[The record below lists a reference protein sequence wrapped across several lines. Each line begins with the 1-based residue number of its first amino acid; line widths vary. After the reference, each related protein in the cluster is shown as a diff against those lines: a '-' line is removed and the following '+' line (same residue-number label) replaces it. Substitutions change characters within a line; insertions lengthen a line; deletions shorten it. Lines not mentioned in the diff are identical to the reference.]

1 MSTIKHPTLGSYVLP
16 PLQVDSINIAPL
28 TTDSLSSMSASG
40 IPNPLTITLG
50 GHGGGGGT
58 GYYNPNTYSNG
69 VTGIGSAN
77 ITWASNIANVNHSY
91 NGMHPNPTISISTP
105 NATTGTSTMT
115 VKGDA
120 EFEGKIKVGGQDL
133 VELLSKIEDKLAIYK
148 PNPELEEKW
157 EELRE
162 LSKRYKEL
170 ETEIMEK
177 EKVWEILKK

>member
-16 PLQVDSINIAPL
+16 PLDLSSINIAPL
-28 TTDSLSSMSASG
+28 TTDSVSSMSANS
-40 IPNPLTITLG
+40 IPNLPTITLG

-58 GYYNPNTYSNG
+58 GYYNASTYSNG

-77 ITWASNIANVNHSY
+77 ITWSNPSVNY
-91 NGMHPNPTISISTP
+91 NSPNISITP
-105 NATTGTSTMT
+105 NIYSNTMQTGGTIQ

-120 EFEGKIKVGGQDL
+120 EFEGKIKVGGKDL
-133 VELLSKIEDKLAIYK
+133 GELLSKIEDKLAIYK

-177 EKVWEILKK
+177 EKVWDILKK

>member
-16 PLQVDSINIAPL
+16 PLDLSSINIAPL
-28 TTDSLSSMSASG
+28 TTDSVSSMSANS
-40 IPNPLTITLG
+40 IPNPLTVTLG

-77 ITWASNIANVNHSY
+77 ISWAHPSVNYNSPNISLNPVQSITLNPNTYSNNS
-91 NGMHPNPTISISTP
+91 TIQ
-105 NATTGTSTMT
+105 

-120 EFEGKIKVGGQDL
+120 EFEGKIKVGGKDL
-133 VELLSKIEDKLAIYK
+133 VELLTKIEDKLAIYK

>member
-16 PLQVDSINIAPL
+16 PLDLSSINIAPL
-28 TTDSLSSMSASG
+28 TTDSVSSMSANS
-40 IPNPLTITLG
+40 IPNLPTITLG

-58 GYYNPNTYSNG
+58 GYYNASTYSNG

-77 ITWASNIANVNHSY
+77 ITWSNPSVNY
-91 NGMHPNPTISISTP
+91 NSPNISITP
-105 NATTGTSTMT
+105 NIYSNTMQTGGTIQ

-120 EFEGKIKVGGQDL
+120 EFEGKIKVGGKDL
-133 VELLSKIEDKLAIYK
+133 GELLSKIEDKLAIYK

>member
-28 TTDSLSSMSASG
+28 TTDSIKSLSTSISPN
-40 IPNPLTITLG
+40 IPTITLG
-50 GHGGGGGT
+50 GIGGGGGGT
-58 GYYNPNTYSNG
+58 GAYS
-69 VTGIGSAN
+69 VGSSN
-77 ITWASNIANVNHSY
+77 ITWTGNVAANIGPGYSY
-91 NGMHPNPTISISTP
+91 SNGMHPNPTISISTP

-120 EFEGKIKVGGQDL
+120 EFEGNIKVGGKDL
-133 VELLSKIEDKLAIYK
+133 VELLTKIEDKLAIYK
-148 PNPELEEKW
+148 ANPELEEKW

-170 ETEIMEK
+170 EAEIKEK
-177 EKVWEILKK
+177 EQVWDILKK

>member
-28 TTDSLSSMSASG
+28 TTDSLSSMSANS

-77 ITWASNIANVNHSY
+77 ISWAHPSVNY
-91 NGMHPNPTISISTP
+91 NSPNISINP
-105 NATTGTSTMT
+105 NIYSNTMQTGGTIQ

-120 EFEGKIKVGGQDL
+120 EFEGKIKVGGKDL